1 MAAFMAGGARADTTV
16 DAGQRLKKDHMTEP
30 IRGALWAALV
40 GAMTF
45 ALNEPPVS
53 TAVAAASPR
62 ESLFTPREL
71 VGTLHRVDEIEL
83 EAGKMAER
91 SGGTQAMRDYGA
103 TLQHD
108 SVAAAERLKRY
119 ARRHHIPVE
128 ANPPFGVAGEL
139 ARARGE
145 LDNLENL
152 GGASFDRE
160 FAEMMVRDHSKALL
174 ILDRARRDVTD
185 PDLKALL
192 DEVEPNLREHEQ
204 LAANLLRES
213 SSATPADPARR
224 PRAHTTEH

>member
-160 FAEMMVRDHSKALL
+160 FAEMMVRDHSKAHQRLATR
-174 ILDRARRDVTD
+174 RA
-185 PDLKALL
+185 PA
-192 DEVEPNLREHEQ
+192 
-204 LAANLLRES
+204 S
-213 SSATPADPARR
+213 SSARSVLPWRSGQTARVR
-224 PRAHTTEH
+224 SSTTTTSNRCTAASTAVARTQ